1 MFRLRLT
8 PTTSHSQSQGENER
22 RQALP
27 GRLLAFLYA
36 GLLALAL
43 VATAWALYA
52 RLDFFRNSVGQRLD
66 YPFFQPGS
74 EGLILSEAAIIRSG
88 GSIYTPFRADSFIS
102 APYPPLYYYLTAWFW
117 PGSGSGFEGGR
128 IISLVS
134 ALAAAMLVAI
144 LVYLSVPAG
153 SYSKWYKAALIV
165 ISVQA
170 GLLFLTLPAVT
181 VWAARVRADMLMT
194 ALQLA
199 GLVLVALA
207 NRTGRGWLA
216 FLAIIPFALAFYTKQ
231 TALAGPFAALL
242 FLAWLNG
249 RRWRLTLAWAAGLAL
264 AVGLPFLLLNLA
276 TGGELY
282 RRLFKYHN
290 LPWLYHNFETYFTL
304 FYQENFALLLLS
316 AALVVLGLV
325 FLIKNRRSKIKNQNL
340 GSLRSLIFDF
350 RSSILILLYLLASL
364 GLLLGL
370 GVAGADHNH
379 FLPAEVA
386 TCAAAGI
393 LAGRV
398 ILWPGGWRWLALV
411 AVAGLWAQASF
422 FSVPAARYE
431 IELRPRDLDYQR
443 QMSRIIA
450 YAAGHPGPI
459 LTSEAGF
466 FVLTGKTNQPDY
478 YNDLFTLAAL
488 NQQGLYSQ
496 EGLLDRIRRKEF
508 VMVLAEGDLFSDQV
522 RPDVWTPELRA
533 VLEANYY
540 RKFSD
545 VWYIYEPK
553 PSDT

>member
-1 MFRLRLT
+1 M
-8 PTTSHSQSQGENER
+8 
-22 RQALP
+22 A
-27 GRLLAFLYA
+27 
-36 GLLALAL
+36 
-43 VATAWALYA
+43 ATAWAVYA
-52 RLDFFRNSVGQRLD
+52 RLDFFRNSVDQRLG

-74 EGLILSEAAIIRSG
+74 EGLILSEAAIIRAG

-117 PGSGSGFEGGR
+117 PGSGSVFEGGR

-134 ALAAAMLVAI
+134 ALAAAILVAI
-144 LVYLSVPAG
+144 LVYLAIPAG
-153 SYSKWYKAALIV
+153 SYSKWHKAAV
-165 ISVQA
+165 IIISGLA

-207 NRTGRGWLA
+207 VRTGRGWPA
-216 FLAIIPFALAFYTKQ
+216 FLAILPFALAFYTKQ
-231 TALAGPFAALL
+231 TALAGPFAALVY
-242 FLAWLNG
+242 LAWLNG
-249 RRWRLTLAWAAGLAL
+249 RRWRVTLAWAAGLAL
-264 AVGLPFLLLNLA
+264 ATGLPFLLLNLA

-290 LPWLYHNFETYFTL
+290 LPWLYRNFETYFTL
-304 FYQENFALLLLS
+304 FYQENFALLMLS
-316 AALVVLGLV
+316 GALIVFGLV
-325 FLIKNRRSKIKNQNL
+325 CLIKTPGSKLKNRGLVEFRVS
-340 GSLRSLIFDF
+340 SLL
-350 RSSILILLYLLASL
+350 LLYLVASL

-379 FLPAEVA
+379 FLPAEAA

-393 LAGRV
+393 LAGRAV
-398 ILWPGGWRWLALV
+398 LWPGGWRWLALV
-411 AVAGLWAQASF
+411 AIMGLWVQASY
-422 FSVPAARYE
+422 FSVPATRYE
-431 IELRPRDLDYQR
+431 IELRPRDPDYQR

-450 YAAGHPGPI
+450 YAAARPGPI

-466 FVLTGKTNQPDY
+466 FVLTGKTNQADY

-496 EGLLDRIRRKEF
+496 EGLLERIRRKEF

-533 VLEANYY
+533 ALETNYY

-545 VWYIYEPK
+545 VWFIYEPK
-553 PSDT
+553 P